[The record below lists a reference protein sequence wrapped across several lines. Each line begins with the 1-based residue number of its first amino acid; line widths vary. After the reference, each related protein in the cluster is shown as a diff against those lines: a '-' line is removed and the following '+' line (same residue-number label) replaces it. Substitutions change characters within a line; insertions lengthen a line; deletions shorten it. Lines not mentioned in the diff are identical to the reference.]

1 MEYAKPH
8 IIQFPKIG
16 NSEIGFISIGEA
28 NKIIPFSIERVFW
41 TYFTPQSLS
50 RGRHAH
56 RKTEQVLIAANGIIH
71 VSTEL
76 PDGTVQNFVLD
87 NPDIGVYVPPNAW
100 HIMNYSHAAVQLVMA
115 SSKYDESDYI
125 RDYDQFKTL
134 WS

>member
-1 MEYAKPH
+1 MEYEKPH

-28 NKIIPFSIERVFW
+28 NKLIPFVIERVFW

-56 RKTEQVLIAANGIIH
+56 RKTEQVLIAANGVIN

-76 PDGTVQNFVLD
+76 PDGTVQNFLLD

-100 HIMNYSHAAVQLVMA
+100 HVMNYSHAAVQLVMA
-115 SSKYDESDYI
+115 SSAYDEKDYI

-134 WS
+134 WK